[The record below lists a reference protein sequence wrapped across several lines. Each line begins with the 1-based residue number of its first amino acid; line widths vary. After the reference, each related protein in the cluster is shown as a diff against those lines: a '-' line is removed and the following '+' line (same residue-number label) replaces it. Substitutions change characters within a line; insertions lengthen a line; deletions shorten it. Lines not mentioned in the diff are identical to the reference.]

1 MISEFSFLGIR
12 LKTQTQTQKSQQ
24 TFVFG
29 SKKFTC
35 MWICIL
41 ITVSTFLRVKTD
53 KTKNRLNSINLQGSE
68 ALKRQTYSAWLA
80 MWLNHFVSDV
90 IWTAFQLF
98 LKLHSYI
105 FVSWCL
111 CRISVIS
118 EVFLSIGLE
127 TKTRK
132 SRSIFTFQFVFSNFS
147 RYTFL
152 YLFLYF

>member
-12 LKTQTQTQKSQQ
+12 LKKQTQKSQK
-24 TFVFG
+24 TFVFD

-41 ITVSTFLRVKTD
+41 ITFSTFLRVKTD

-68 ALKRQTYSAWLA
+68 ALKRQIYSAWLA

-105 FVSWCL
+105 FVSWFL

-127 TKTRK
+127 MKTRK
-132 SRSIFTFQFVFSNFS
+132 LRSIFTFQFVFSNIS